1 MLHHHQHLML
11 ESAHLRSRYKVL
23 YLYQMQEKN
32 KNRVIL
38 INRTEKIRKKFLVLK
53 NYVIYTK
60 VDHKMS
66 HIPMYLSS
74 DRQQQKEK
82 EEYLTEIERMT

>member
-1 MLHHHQHLML
+1 MCI
-11 ESAHLRSRYKVL
+11 RDR

-38 INRTEKIRKKFLVLK
+38 INRTEKIKKKFLVLK

-66 HIPMYLSS
+66 HILMYLSF

-82 EEYLTEIERMT
+82 EEYLTEIECMT